1 MLLTGSHPF
10 RGRLTNDI
18 WQYFISRLYG
28 NDVPAGAGFAKIDIV
43 TSDTIELRVSAAD
56 RRVAR
61 YAAAAIVLTVAEAAI
76 PTPLPGIKPGL
87 ANIVVLVVLAR
98 HGWREAA
105 WVSLLRVVAGSLLVG
120 QFLAP
125 GFFLSLT
132 GALLSLAVLAFACH
146 LPRRWFGSVTQ
157 SILAAF
163 AHIGGQVLLARAWLV
178 PHDGVFYL
186 VPVFALFALVFGV
199 INGLVA
205 AHLLREESN

>member
-1 MLLTGSHPF
+1 MTDSVVAL
-10 RGRLTNDI
+10 N
-18 WQYFISRLYG
+18 
-28 NDVPAGAGFAKIDIV
+28 
-43 TSDTIELRVSAAD
+43 VSAAD

-61 YAAAAIVLTVAEAAI
+61 YAAAAIALTVAEAAI

-87 ANIVVLVVLAR
+87 ANIIVLVVLAR

-132 GALLSLAVLAFACH
+132 GALLSLGVLAVTCR
-146 LPRRWFGSVTQ
+146 LPSRWFGPVTQ

-163 AHIGGQVLLARAWLV
+163 AHIGGQVLLARLWLV
-178 PHDGVFYL
+178 PHDGVFLL
-186 VPVFALFALVFGV
+186 VPVFALFALVFGIV
-199 INGLVA
+199 NGLIA
-205 AHLLREESN
+205 ARLLREDHQT

>member
-1 MLLTGSHPF
+1 MSPNTTIAL
-10 RGRLTNDI
+10 
-18 WQYFISRLYG
+18 
-28 NDVPAGAGFAKIDIV
+28 KV
-43 TSDTIELRVSAAD
+43 TPAD

-61 YAAAAIVLTVAEAAI
+61 FAAAAIALTVAEAAI

-98 HGWREAA
+98 YGWREAA

-132 GALLSLAVLAFACH
+132 GALLSLAVLAFSSR
-146 LPRRWFGSVTQ
+146 LPQRAFGPVSQSV
-157 SILAAF
+157 LAAF
-163 AHIGGQVLLARAWLV
+163 AHIGGQVLLARLWLV

-186 VPVFALFALVFGV
+186 VPAFAVFALFFGI
-199 INGLVA
+199 INGLIA
-205 AHLLREESN
+205 ARLLRENAP